1 MNNKLVAKVNGKE
14 ITQGDVMKF
23 LNDVGPQVAMQFQSP
38 EGIQKVVDE
47 LVNQELLYLEALENK
62 VDEEEEFN
70 QILEDTKVVLLK
82 NYAISKLLS
91 KESVSEDEIKEYYN
105 ENQEHFSKPESVVAG
120 HILVEDEDQA
130 NKIKK
135 EIEEGKSFEDAARE
149 YSTCPSKEKGGEL
162 GEFSRGQMVPEFEDK
177 AFEME
182 EGAISEPV
190 KTQFGYHIIKLDQK
204 NEAGRK
210 EFDEVKAEIE
220 QIVLGLK
227 QQTKYLDKVKEL
239 KGKYEV
245 EIINNK

>member
-70 QILEDTKVVLLK
+70 QILEDTKVILLK

-149 YSTCPSKEKGGEL
+149 YSTCPSKEKGGDL

-182 EGAISEPV
+182 EGEISEPV
-190 KTQFGYHIIKLDQK
+190 KTQFGYHVIKLDQK